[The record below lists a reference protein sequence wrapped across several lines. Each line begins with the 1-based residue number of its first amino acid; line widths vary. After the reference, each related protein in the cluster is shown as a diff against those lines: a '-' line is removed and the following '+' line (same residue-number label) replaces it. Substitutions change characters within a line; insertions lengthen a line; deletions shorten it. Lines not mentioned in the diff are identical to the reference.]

1 MLQGSESSQTNS
13 IDRMAQRGAPCVCNP
28 GMICSHW
35 HKENAMI
42 IELGKI
48 TLQTHGGG
56 MTYREDSGNHCLITR
71 TEYIDEAC

>member
-1 MLQGSESSQTNS
+1 
-13 IDRMAQRGAPCVCNP
+13 
-28 GMICSHW
+28 MICSHW